1 MVKSTKFNK
10 KNSQLKY
17 KKTILNMEATEKS
30 CETSDFGLKNK
41 ANHANIVPDE
51 GFEKNVL
58 YSMFYMTEN
67 NKTSDPST
75 INKRNNPENFPEGG
89 FTHDANLSLKSDQ
102 SKHHGNDMVMKNKK
116 KKDYNNIV
124 EKTDEKISG
133 YREIVK
139 NLTNIIYDKNRKIKK
154 DKKSNTLFVERF
166 KTVQPEFKISSLT
179 TFGKHNPEI
188 LEEIEMKEIIITKL
202 DGIIKLIQHIYFN
215 DRRPQYQNVR
225 MRNIQEK
232 LCEFY
237 DGTIWKT
244 IEESTI
250 IHNIIVY
257 TKDIIDNYYDKNKRK
272 FSKYYQEKYRNFS
285 NLFDEIIINKMNENI
300 KNEKYEK
307 IYNKIKILLINKK
320 KIDRVIKEKNKLS
333 ITV

>member
-1 MVKSTKFNK
+1 MVKSTKFNNK
-10 KNSQLKY
+10 KSQLKY
-17 KKTILNMEATEKS
+17 KKIILNMEATEKS
-30 CETSDFGLKNK
+30 CETDDCEIKNK
-41 ANHANIVPDE
+41 VNHAIIVHDE
-51 GFEKNVL
+51 GFEKNIVV
-58 YSMFYMTEN
+58 SMFFVTEN

-75 INKRNNPENFPEGG
+75 FNKRNNPENFPEGG
-89 FTHDANLSLKSDQ
+89 CTLDANLSLKSDPT
-102 SKHHGNDMVMKNKK
+102 KHHGNDMVMKIKK
-116 KKDYNNIV
+116 KKVYDNIV
-124 EKTDEKISG
+124 ENTDEKISD

-139 NLTNIIYDKNRKIKK
+139 NLTNFIYDKNRKIKK
-154 DKKSNTLFVERF
+154 DKKSNTLIVERF
-166 KTVQPEFKISSLT
+166 KTVQPEFKITSLT

-202 DGIIKLIQHIYFN
+202 DGIIKLIEHIYFN

-237 DGTIWKT
+237 NGTIWKT
-244 IEESTI
+244 IDETTI

-300 KNEKYEK
+300 KNEQYEK

-320 KIDRVIKEKNKLS
+320 KIDHVIKEKNKLS
-333 ITV
+333 IIV

>member
-10 KNSQLKY
+10 KKSQLKY
-17 KKTILNMEATEKS
+17 KKIILKMEATEKS
-30 CETSDFGLKNK
+30 CETGEFGLKNK
-41 ANHANIVPDE
+41 INHANIVHDE
-51 GFEKNVL
+51 GFEKNIVVN
-58 YSMFYMTEN
+58 MFLITEK
-67 NKTSDPST
+67 NKTSETSIVDHG
-75 INKRNNPENFPEGG
+75 NGLKDLPEGG
-89 FTHDANLSLKSDQ
+89 CTIDANLSQKIEPI
-102 SKHHGNDMVMKNKK
+102 KHHGNDMVMKIKK
-116 KKDYNNIV
+116 KKDYDNIV
-124 EKTDEKISG
+124 ENMGEKISD

-139 NLTNIIYDKNRKIKK
+139 NISDFIYDNSRKIKK
-154 DKKSNTLFVERF
+154 DKKSNTLISERF
-166 KTVQPEFKISSLT
+166 KTVQPEFKITSLT

-202 DGIIKLIQHIYFN
+202 DGISKLIQHIYFN

-225 MRNIQEK
+225 IRNIQEK

-244 IEESTI
+244 IDEKTI

-272 FSKYYQEKYRNFS
+272 FSKYYQEKYRSFS
-285 NLFDEIIINKMNENI
+285 NSFDEIIIKKMNENV
-300 KNEKYEK
+300 KNEQYEK
-307 IYNKIKILLINKK
+307 IYDKIKILLINKK
-320 KIDRVIKEKNKLS
+320 EIDRVIKEKNKLS